1 MATDLKLGE
10 IPGGIFVGWALYMS
24 ERSLVR
30 GKITVD
36 VEGYLNFTPPSALRL
51 NGSSGIYT
59 YTSRTRVS
67 DANPLVLQSLC
78 TAESS
83 VSKTLE

>member
-10 IPGGIFVGWALYMS
+10 VPGCIFVGRALDVS

-30 GKITVD
+30 GKIAVD

-51 NGSSGIYT
+51 SRSSGIYT

-67 DANPLVLQSLC
+67 DANPLALQS
-78 TAESS
+78 
-83 VSKTLE
+83 